1 MTKEVVAFYARVSSD
16 EQREQHTIQTQLE
29 YARGRA
35 KLDGWT
41 LREFIDDGVSG
52 KKVPFAKRSGGAA
65 LLEAARRGEVSRV
78 VTYRLDR
85 VGRRAKLIHEAIEDL
100 ARAGVPYASLTEPF
114 DTATPAGRLFL
125 GVLAVMAEFE
135 SDSIAQRTSDGKKRA
150 AGIDDRRLTGVI
162 PYGYAR
168 GEGQRLVIDPR
179 EAEIV
184 KQIYEWNIAGWS
196 HRRIAN
202 ELIAPHSDGPG
213 KRKTVKLSRWERPA
227 VSRILK
233 SEIYAGRAAFFKRS
247 KTTEA
252 VYRNVPAI
260 VPTATYLAARKASAA
275 SKKFGGAHRSHD
287 YRLRGLIKCGRCKH
301 TITGRQWR
309 TRQGYYCLYCPAGQK
324 AFVEEASITAI
335 LWRDVLEFLAEPDAT
350 LRAIARSATEVGNAE
365 ERAEAELVALAQKY
379 AEFDFKESQ
388 LVEMRL
394 GKTITPAI
402 YDDKF
407 RAITAEREQ
416 IQMQMQ
422 ALREERA
429 AAARAVEESAIVRE
443 LLGTLRTLA
452 EKAGDDPARRT
463 QIIRTLTKEVAVYV
477 TDRRP
482 RLHVTY
488 AFGQPQVRTDA
499 RQRVAVESTPRST
512 YRPPTVR
519 RRACGG
525 R

>member
-1 MTKEVVAFYARVSSD
+1 MNLGPRTSPGTTRSSRLSRPPRRRGLVTKEVVAFYARVSSD

-179 EAEIV
+179 
-184 KQIYEWNIAGWS
+184 
-196 HRRIAN
+196 
-202 ELIAPHSDGPG
+202 PG

-233 SEIYAGRAAFFKRS
+233 SEIYAGRAVFFKRS

-260 VPTATYLAARKASAA
+260 VATATYLAARKASAA
-275 SKKFGGAHRSHD
+275 NKKFGGAHRSHD